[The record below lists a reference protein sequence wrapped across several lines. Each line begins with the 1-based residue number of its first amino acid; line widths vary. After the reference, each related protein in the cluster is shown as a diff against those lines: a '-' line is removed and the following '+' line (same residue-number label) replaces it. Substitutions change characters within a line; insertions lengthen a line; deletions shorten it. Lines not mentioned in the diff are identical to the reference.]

1 MFRVAKGCTLP
12 PPKAH
17 PEPKHLRWSY
27 RLCLMGAVN
36 TPLGSLM
43 ELWWATSFLSKSQT
57 GDCYRAPL
65 WWGVGPKVHLVIRI
79 LLKTHFAHNSI
90 IT

>member
-1 MFRVAKGCTLP
+1 MFN
-12 PPKAH
+12 
-17 PEPKHLRWSY
+17 E
-27 RLCLMGAVN
+27 AVN

-65 WWGVGPKVHLVIRI
+65 WWGVGPKVHLVLVFR
-79 LLKTHFAHNSI
+79 
-90 IT
+90 